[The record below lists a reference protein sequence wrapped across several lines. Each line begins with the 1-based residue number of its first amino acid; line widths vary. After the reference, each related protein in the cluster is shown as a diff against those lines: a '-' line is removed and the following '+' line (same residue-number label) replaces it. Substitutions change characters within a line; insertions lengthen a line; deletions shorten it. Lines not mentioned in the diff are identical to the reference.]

1 MEGVNP
7 RNRDSTRFATQ
18 KKESAWSMQRIRV
31 DTPDSVV
38 EGLANHALLYPTS
51 NDTRHSSTMTRN
63 PTRWLSDLVPS
74 RSILVPSLTVRLKSE
89 SDLDLFLG
97 IQHSTRSSSAAAAY
111 SSLSEPQKKTTSDS
125 YSKKHPERPAHPPD
139 PIDPYHPLAPSA
151 PTNSNST
158 LVPASVLDLLL
169 VPRRTRSSS
178 RRTRSGI
185 DHQTHPLIESANGT
199 LVAVVGRNTED
210 SDTEERKVQ
219 PRYRSHRSDS
229 TTRSKRSDLGNP

>member
-1 MEGVNP
+1 
-7 RNRDSTRFATQ
+7 
-18 KKESAWSMQRIRV
+18 MQRIRV
-31 DTPDSVV
+31 DTPDSVA

-63 PTRWLSDLVPS
+63 PIRCLSDLVPS

-97 IQHSTRSSSAAAAY
+97 IQHSTRSSSAAAAAAAY
-111 SSLSEPQKKTTSDS
+111 SSLSEPQNQTTSDS

-139 PIDPYHPLAPSA
+139 PFDPYLPLAPSA

-178 RRTRSGI
+178 RRTRSGMSL
-185 DHQTHPLIESANGT
+185 QTHPLIESASASGM